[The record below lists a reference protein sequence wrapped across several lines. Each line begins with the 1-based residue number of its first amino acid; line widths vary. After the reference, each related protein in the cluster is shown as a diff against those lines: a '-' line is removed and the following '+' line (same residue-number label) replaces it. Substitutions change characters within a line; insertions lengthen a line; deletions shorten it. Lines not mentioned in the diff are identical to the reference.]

1 METEMELQSSI
12 ESGDVAPV
20 EDKAPVVKRKIAH
33 MHNADKRANQRGPV
47 WETMD
52 EPMGR
57 QTKEPCYEMVYHI
70 HNPGGFKIN
79 EKLYQGRVV
88 VPECVGNYLCTM
100 DREWMKAERNLFRNT
115 PTALNYDVGR

>member
-1 METEMELQSSI
+1 METELELQPHI
-12 ESGDVAPV
+12 EAGV
-20 EDKAPVVKRKIAH
+20 EPQVQQELPAVKRKVAH

-47 WETMD
+47 WEVMD